1 MSLCGT
7 RAHIGREKLKP
18 KDENHEEEGI
28 GWSPKQYF
36 AFIIAMFQTVLLPI
50 LLLIVLFFV
59 LAVLVGYI

>member
-7 RAHIGREKLKP
+7 RAHIGREKLKSN
-18 KDENHEEEGI
+18 ENHEEEGI